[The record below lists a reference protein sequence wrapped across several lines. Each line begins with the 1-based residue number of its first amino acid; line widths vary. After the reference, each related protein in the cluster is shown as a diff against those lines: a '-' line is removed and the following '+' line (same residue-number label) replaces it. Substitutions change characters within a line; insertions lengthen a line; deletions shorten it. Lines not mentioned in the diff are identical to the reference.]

1 MHALILLLGLLTLV
15 SNEALA
21 WPNNS
26 SLGGNTDHSSIW
38 KQPDYHY
45 HQELPQNSGKDQQE
59 TFRKHNYDTYQNGPL
74 PEALREEQLRRERE
88 ANSES
93 YRGDTGIDK
102 CRSLYGC

>member
-1 MHALILLLGLLTLV
+1 MPALILLLGLLTLV

-38 KQPDYHY
+38 KQPDYH
-45 HQELPQNSGKDQQE
+45 QEAPQNSYKEQQE
-59 TFRKHNYDTYQNGPL
+59 IFRKHNYDMYQNGPL
-74 PEALREEQLRRERE
+74 PETLREEQRRRERE

>member
-21 WPNNS
+21 WRAIVHWAGIPITPRSGS
-26 SLGGNTDHSSIW
+26 S
-38 KQPDYHY
+38 PDY